1 MNTTQ
6 QSKKIQQKQFIKHA
20 QATDSYSFFNLL
32 TGSKLLSMVEEQLP
46 DHRERTYPPTAT
58 LALFLSQAM
67 SSDASC
73 QNTVNHHAV
82 ERAFNGLTPCSI
94 KTGGYCRARQR
105 LPLDMVA
112 ALVKQTGQLIAEQT
126 PANWTWQGRPVKLV
140 DGTTVTLPDT
150 KDNQKTYPQ
159 QSRQKQG
166 LGFPIARMVAIISLS
181 SGAILDGA
189 MGAYKGKGA
198 SEHSLFRQILD
209 GINLGDIVLADRYYC
224 SYFIIALLL
233 EKGVDVVFQQHATR
247 HTDFRKGKNL
257 GARDHIVKWKKPKQK
272 PHWMTVEA
280 YEDFTNELTLR
291 EFKSG
296 KKVIVTTLLSDKEA
310 PKKEIS
316 YLYNQRWH
324 IELDLRNIKT
334 TLGMEQLSCKTPG
347 MNEKEMYVYFLAYN
361 LIRLI
366 MAEAAIQTGL
376 MPRQLSFKHTLQIWL
391 IWSQKAFAANDKID
405 VLFRLIA
412 ARKVGERP
420 NRIEPRAVKRR
431 PKPCPLLMKPRSVA
445 QAEIRNNAYSLSL
458 K

>member
-1 MNTTQ
+1 MNINQ
-6 QSKKIQQKQFIKHA
+6 QIKKHQQKQLAKHA

-32 TGSKLLSMVEEQLP
+32 TGPKLLSIVEEQLP

-67 SSDASC
+67 NSDASC
-73 QNTVNHHAV
+73 QNTVNHHSI
-82 ERAFNGLTPCSI
+82 ERTFNGLSPCSI

-112 ALVKQTGQLIAEQT
+112 ELVKQTGQLIAEQA
-126 PANWTWQGRPVKLV
+126 PVDWAWQGRPVKLV
-140 DGTTVTLPDT
+140 DGTTITMPDT
-150 KDNQKTYPQ
+150 KDNQQTYPQ

-166 LGFPIARMVAIISLS
+166 LGFPIARMVAIICLS

-198 SEHSLFRQILD
+198 SEHSLFRQVFD
-209 GINLGDIVLADRYYC
+209 CINPGDIVLADCYYC
-224 SYFIIALLL
+224 SYFLIARLL
-233 EKGVDVVFQQHATR
+233 EKGADVVFQQHATR
-247 HTDFRKGKNL
+247 HTDFRKGKKI
-257 GARDHIVKWKKPKQK
+257 GARDHIVEWTKPKQK
-272 PHWMTVEA
+272 PHWMTFEE
-280 YEDFTNELTLR
+280 YDNFTNELTLR

-316 YLYNQRWH
+316 SLYKQRWH

-334 TLGMEQLSCKTPG
+334 TLGMEQLSCRTPG
-347 MNEKEMYVYFLAYN
+347 MNEKEMHVYFLAYN

-391 IWSQKAFAANDKID
+391 VWSKKAFVANDQAD
-405 VLFRLIA
+405 VLFMLIA
-412 ARKVGERP
+412 ARQVGGRP

-445 QAEIRNNAYSLSL
+445 QAEIRNNAYTL
-458 K
+458 